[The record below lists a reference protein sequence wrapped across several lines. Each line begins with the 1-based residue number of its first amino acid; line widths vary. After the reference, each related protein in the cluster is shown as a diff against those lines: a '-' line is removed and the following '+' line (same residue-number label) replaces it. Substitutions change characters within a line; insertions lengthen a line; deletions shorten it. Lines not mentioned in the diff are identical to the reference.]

1 MNAEKHLLQTFL
13 GIMNCRLRSSS
24 TIGERPARAG
34 GIVFPWRFLRFPRCF
49 LVSKKVTVEKGVV
62 PRGLSQPRAGRP
74 LRGIAVCLEPLLEA
88 VAVIA
93 CLTDTA
99 TG

>member
-1 MNAEKHLLQTFL
+1 MNAERYFVQTFL
-13 GIMNCRLRSSS
+13 GIVNCRLVLFDDWQ
-24 TIGERPARAG
+24 TA
-34 GIVFPWRFLRFPRCF
+34 
-49 LVSKKVTVEKGVV
+49 VSAVLSGVKKVTVEKGVV

-74 LRGIAVCLEPLLEA
+74 LRGNAVCLEPLLAA